1 MKTYTGMLRIR
12 FAAGMQ
18 YRAAALGGLVT
29 QFFWG
34 GLEILL
40 YTALYQNGA
49 PSSMTF
55 AQLTSYTWLRQAF
68 LAFLA
73 AFFFD
78 ADIFTSIEQGG
89 LVYEL
94 CRPVDLY
101 ALWFSRTAA
110 GRLSN
115 AVLRCGPILIVAALL
130 PEPYGLMLPPSL
142 AAFAA
147 FVLSLALTW
156 LVGVANCML
165 VYVICCHTLSPRGVR
180 RMASVVI
187 GFFSGEMI
195 PIPFF
200 PTVLRNVLGY
210 LPFGA
215 GANMPLRVYS
225 GNIAGTEALTG
236 IALQVFWLVALVAL
250 GHFLLGRVLRRVQ
263 LQGG

>member
-12 FAAGMQ
+12 FASGMQ

-34 GLEILL
+34 GFEILL
-40 YTALYQNGA
+40 YATLYKNGA
-49 PSSMTF
+49 PPSMTF
-55 AQLTSYTWLRQAF
+55 AELTSYTWLRQAF

-73 AFFFD
+73 AFYFD
-78 ADIFTSIEQGG
+78 ADIFTSIETGG

-94 CRPVDLY
+94 CRPADLY
-101 ALWFSRTAA
+101 GLWFARTAA
-110 GRLSN
+110 GRLSS

-130 PEPYGLMLPPSL
+130 PAPYGLMLPPSL
-142 AAFAA
+142 ATFAA
-147 FVLSLALTW
+147 FVFSLGLTW

-165 VYVICCHTLSPRGVR
+165 VYVVCCRTLSPRGVR
-180 RMASVVI
+180 RIAVAVV

-200 PTVLRNVLGY
+200 PPVLRNVLGY

-215 GANMPLRVYS
+215 GANMPLRIYS
-225 GNIAGTEALTG
+225 GNIAGAQALEG
-236 IALQVFWLVALVAL
+236 VALQAFWLIALVCA
-250 GHFLLGRVLRRVQ
+250 GHFLLGRILRRVQ